1 MATSLWLRHGITTEL
16 RTALSTSIDGFLLSK
31 HMTYAITA
39 ASQGTVILSSLANLN
54 SSSDI
59 LRSSPNTVVP
69 RYTNGTS
76 NCSPP
81 ATLVC

>member
-1 MATSLWLRHGITTEL
+1 MAVPLWLLRGITREL
-16 RTALSTSIDGFLLSK
+16 RTALSTSSDGFLLSK

-39 ASQGTVILSSLANLN
+39 ASQGTVILCSLVNPN

-59 LRSSPNTVVP
+59 LRSSPNTIVP

-76 NCSPP
+76 NLSPP
-81 ATLVC
+81 TLVC